1 MDVRKPNYPLG
12 FIVLLAALVFLV
24 YSTLPAFFLRVDSRR
39 SPGTITSLN
48 DHYLAYRYR
57 NAFDGDTYTVSRYV
71 SVPAYRALQGKNQLT
86 VWYPRHFPEAALV
99 EEVDLP
105 PVLLLPVLAML
116 LLLGGLWQLGKHLL
130 KGATKCLF

>member
-12 FIVLLAALVFLV
+12 FVVLLAALSFLV

-39 SPGTITSLN
+39 SPGTITALN
-48 DHYLAYRYR
+48 DHSLAYHYR
-57 NAFDGDTYTVSRYV
+57 NAFDGATYSVSRYV
-71 SVPAYRALQGKNQLT
+71 SVPAYQALQHKNLLT

-116 LLLGGLWQLGKHLL
+116 LLLGGLWQLGKLL
-130 KGATKCLF
+130 RTGTTNTSA